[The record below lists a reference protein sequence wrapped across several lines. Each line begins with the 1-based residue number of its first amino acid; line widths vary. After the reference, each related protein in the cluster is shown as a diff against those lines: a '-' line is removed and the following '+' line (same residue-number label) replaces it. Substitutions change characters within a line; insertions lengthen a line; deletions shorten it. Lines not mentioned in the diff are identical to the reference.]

1 MANTEIV
8 LHGVGKGMAVYQDG
22 SVVPFANAQDISIE
36 ISTTEED
43 VYGGDGLFP
52 ILSFVKEKGG
62 TVKIT
67 NATTT
72 VDHLKLTQSATVDA
86 ETAKAF
92 KFSDVK
98 TPTSG
103 TCTLSVTT
111 GVDVDSVTCVDTV
124 TGKALTRVTGSVVKT
139 GEFSVTAVGV
149 VTVDSALEDKLDF
162 SYFYTSAKAV
172 TATVPTNGLPG
183 TIEYRHHLVT
193 EDVDGKKYNVY
204 FRIYK
209 AKCSGKFTFDLK
221 RGSASAPALE
231 FKLLDPK
238 RDDNAFMDYTIE
250 EVA

>member
-72 VDHLKLTQSATVDA
+72 VDHLKLTQSAMVDT

-98 TPTSG
+98 
-103 TCTLSVTT
+103 
-111 GVDVDSVTCVDTV
+111 
-124 TGKALTRVTGSVVKT
+124 R
-139 GEFSVTAVGV
+139 
-149 VTVDSALEDKLDF
+149 
-162 SYFYTSAKAV
+162 
-172 TATVPTNGLPG
+172 
-183 TIEYRHHLVT
+183 
-193 EDVDGKKYNVY
+193 
-204 FRIYK
+204 
-209 AKCSGKFTFDLK
+209 
-221 RGSASAPALE
+221 
-231 FKLLDPK
+231 
-238 RDDNAFMDYTIE
+238 
-250 EVA
+250 

>member
-1 MANTEIV
+1 MGEQRNPGDSTSFLVPQVQSPVAGWPIGSIGDYFGLPT
-8 LHGVGKGMAVYQDG
+8 VGQVSAGK
-22 SVVPFANAQDISIE
+22 SV
-36 ISTTEED
+36 
-43 VYGGDGLFP
+43 
-52 ILSFVKEKGG
+52 
-62 TVKIT
+62 
-67 NATTT
+67 
-72 VDHLKLTQSATVDA
+72 
-86 ETAKAF
+86 
-92 KFSDVK
+92 
-98 TPTSG
+98 
-103 TCTLSVTT
+103 T

-124 TGKALTRVTGSVVKT
+124 TGKALTRVTGDVVKT
-139 GEFSVTAVGV
+139 GEFSVTADGV

-162 SYFYTSAKAV
+162 SYFYISAKAV
-172 TATVPTNGLPG
+172 TAIAPTNGLPG